1 MNSMITM
8 GVDGSTKSTG
18 YSIFKDKELIAYGV
32 IKAEDEDWRKRIAIQ
47 GPQLAKLLAN
57 YRPDKIY
64 MEDVPLKAQNPL
76 TLVQLGAVQGFFYG
90 LSATFET
97 PIVFI
102 KPSNWRSPMGLFDGT
117 RDGTKR
123 AEMKRKSIEKAN
135 ELFGL
140 DLVWKSPSSKFNED
154 DIADAILVA
163 YSQIKVKH
171 VGKPNSR

>member
-1 MNSMITM
+1 MNSMIIM

-18 YSIFKDKELIAYGV
+18 YSVFKDKELIAYGV

-90 LSATFET
+90 LSATFEI

-117 RDGTKR
+117 REGTKR

-140 DLVWKSPSSKFNED
+140 DLVWKSAYSTKNDD
-154 DIADAILVA
+154 DIADAVLIA
-163 YSQIKVKH
+163 YSQVKIKY
-171 VGKPNSR
+171 VGRR

>member
-18 YSIFKDKELIAYGV
+18 YSVFKDKELIAYGV

-123 AEMKRKSIEKAN
+123 VEMKRKSIEKAN
-135 ELFGL
+135 KLFGL
-140 DLVWKSPSSKFNED
+140 DLIWKSPSSKFNED
-154 DIADAILVA
+154 DIADAVLVA
-163 YSQIKVKH
+163 YSQIKGKH